1 MRLKKWLK
9 KQPKKLRKK
18 STTNDFSFGFS
29 SVGQR
34 MHFAGTPPH
43 TSPAGISVH
52 FGKTARLATT
62 APSPIVHPG

>member
-1 MRLKKWLK
+1 MISYSGLVPSAR
-9 KQPKKLRKK
+9 
-18 STTNDFSFGFS
+18 
-29 SVGQR
+29 R